1 MTLTTEPS
9 GDRRRAIDDLL
20 NELTVWT
27 PREREHAFRAW
38 LRSSISLVHLH
49 VLTVL
54 ESGPLPMSRL
64 AEALDVSVASATGIV
79 DRMEAR
85 RLVERRTN
93 ADDRR
98 MLVVHSTTR
107 GSRVF
112 QVLAKER
119 RARLLPLLERMTD
132 DEIAS
137 FLIGI
142 RAMRRIRSELL
153 EPEAAAP

>member
-1 MTLTTEPS
+1 MTLTTEAETE
-9 GDRRRAIDDLL
+9 RRRALDDLL
-20 NELTVWT
+20 DELTVWT

-49 VLTVL
+49 VLSVL

-85 RLVERRTN
+85 RLVERRVN
-93 ADDRR
+93 PDDRR
-98 MLVVHSTTR
+98 MLVVHSTRR

-112 QVLAKER
+112 DVLAKER
-119 RARLLPLLERMTD
+119 RARLRPVLERMTD

-137 FLIGI
+137 FLVGM
-142 RAMRRIRSELL
+142 RAMRRIRGQLL
-153 EPEAAAP
+153 EPTGPAR